1 MLDKRKPSVIS
12 IKNSINFGNNGNK
25 QSQNKNIGSI
35 LKNSVN
41 TKMNNSI
48 SIGNNIHQ
56 NSGSEINFKVKNNM
70 LYKDIKS
77 IDINL
82 NELNSTSIN
91 IL

>member
-1 MLDKRKPSVIS
+1 
-12 IKNSINFGNNGNK
+12 
-25 QSQNKNIGSI
+25 
-35 LKNSVN
+35 
-41 TKMNNSI
+41 MNNSI